1 MKLHQSVLVKNWGH
15 LFISVL
21 FFQILL
27 LDVCVFLKEICHS
40 MSFHVLGISCIKQVS
55 SDPSNGNSKNNY
67 NNFGTLKIQHWNLKG
82 EPWVI
87 YIETQNEVVSYDMQ
101 KKVRK

>member
-1 MKLHQSVLVKNWGH
+1 MSVFFERNL
-15 LFISVL
+15 SQYVL
-21 FFQILL
+21 
-27 LDVCVFLKEICHS
+27 
-40 MSFHVLGISCIKQVS
+40 HVLGISCIKQVS

-67 NNFGTLKIQHWNLKG
+67 KNFGTLQIQHWNLKG